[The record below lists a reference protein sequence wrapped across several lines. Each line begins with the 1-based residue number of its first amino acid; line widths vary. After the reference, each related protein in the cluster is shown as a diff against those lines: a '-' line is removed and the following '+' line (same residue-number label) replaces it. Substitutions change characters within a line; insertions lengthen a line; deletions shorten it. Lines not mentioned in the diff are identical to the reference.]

1 MAFEKLG
8 KYKIVGKIGK
18 GAMGEVFRAHDPVLN
33 REVAIKT
40 ISASL
45 SADNDLRKRFHRE
58 AQAAARLNH
67 PNIITVFDY
76 GEEAG
81 IIYMAMELLEGA
93 DLKDILRQSLL
104 ATVED
109 KLDVMEQV
117 ADGLAFAHGRDII
130 HRDLKP
136 GNIHIQPNG
145 QVKILDF
152 GLARLGTSADMTR
165 TGVVMGTPN
174 YMAPEQV
181 KGEKA
186 DSRADVFSTGA
197 CFYEILTNRKPFDAD
212 SAHAVLFQVVHQ
224 NPKPMREWS
233 PEVPPILVQLVE
245 RAMHKD
251 REQRFRNGAELRE
264 ALRLVRGAM
273 TAGRTQSATLE
284 SEAARAQPEAKPRDQ
299 FRSTSKTQPMPT
311 LKPTPG
317 PPGSAAAVAPAARLA
332 HETRAAPRA
341 EMFTETRQPHSPPT
355 IVTAPSR
362 APLILGGAALL
373 LAAGIGAF
381 VVLRPQQ
388 QQPANQGAS
397 SDAAVAMLSEAL
409 VTTQV
414 ELAKRDMED
423 KNYKSAMVNAERALK
438 LAPGNADAK
447 RVMEQAKG
455 QVDAIEGAAS
465 EARQSLESGDTQRA
479 TEALSTLLALDP
491 RHPAAAELSSRL
503 DKFFQSQ
510 AEDAKRSM
518 GDSRSQA
525 EKTKAASSEG
535 FTQAAGLARDA
546 EALLVHGEFASA
558 TRGFL
563 EARDAFDRSR
573 RAAEAK
579 PLPSPPPSRA
589 AAPSAAA
596 TAVPS
601 AAPAVT
607 APAATLPGVIAP
619 PAAEAPKPLA
629 PPRPFAAGQTAIE
642 AAKKPGKAPAGFDTE
657 DVLADRDFLC
667 KLAFEPNPAQVRAGD
682 SYSIKVFMLNDSPKT
697 IKMKSIGLSAT
708 VNGGKSAKPALSP
721 KEAPAKGKTLI
732 GELAGTWE
740 EGVNS
745 WVLEATVSSP
755 KDDIC
760 RNRLTLK

>member
-1 MAFEKLG
+1 
-8 KYKIVGKIGK
+8 
-18 GAMGEVFRAHDPVLN
+18 
-33 REVAIKT
+33 
-40 ISASL
+40 
-45 SADNDLRKRFHRE
+45 
-58 AQAAARLNH
+58 
-67 PNIITVFDY
+67 
-76 GEEAG
+76 
-81 IIYMAMELLEGA
+81 
-93 DLKDILRQSLL
+93 
-104 ATVED
+104 
-109 KLDVMEQV
+109 
-117 ADGLAFAHGRDII
+117 
-130 HRDLKP
+130 
-136 GNIHIQPNG
+136 
-145 QVKILDF
+145 
-152 GLARLGTSADMTR
+152 
-165 TGVVMGTPN
+165 
-174 YMAPEQV
+174 
-181 KGEKA
+181 
-186 DSRADVFSTGA
+186 
-197 CFYEILTNRKPFDAD
+197 
-212 SAHAVLFQVVHQ
+212 
-224 NPKPMREWS
+224 
-233 PEVPPILVQLVE
+233 
-245 RAMHKD
+245 
-251 REQRFRNGAELRE
+251 
-264 ALRLVRGAM
+264 
-273 TAGRTQSATLE
+273 
-284 SEAARAQPEAKPRDQ
+284 
-299 FRSTSKTQPMPT
+299 
-311 LKPTPG
+311 
-317 PPGSAAAVAPAARLA
+317 
-332 HETRAAPRA
+332 
-341 EMFTETRQPHSPPT
+341 MFTETRHPQNPAT

-373 LAAGIGAF
+373 MAAGIGAF

-388 QQPANQGAS
+388 QQPVGQGAG

-414 ELAKRDMED
+414 ELAKRDLED
-423 KNYKSAMVNAERALK
+423 KNYKNAMTNAERALK

-447 RVMEQAKG
+447 RVVEQAKG
-455 QVDAIEGAAS
+455 QLDAIEGAAS
-465 EARQSLESGDTQRA
+465 EARQSLESGDTQGA
-479 TEALSTLLALDP
+479 TQALSRLLALDP

-510 AEDAKRSM
+510 AEEAKRSM

-525 EKTKAASSEG
+525 ERTKAASSEG

-546 EALLVHGEFASA
+546 EALLAHGEFASA

-579 PLPSPPPSRA
+579 PLPSPPPSLA

-596 TAVPS
+596 TALPG

-607 APAATLPGVIAP
+607 APAALPGVIAP
-619 PAAEAPKPLA
+619 AVTEAPKPLA

-667 KLAFEPNPAQVRAGD
+667 KLAFETNPAQVRAGD

-708 VNGGKSAKPALSP
+708 VNGGRSARPALSP
-721 KEAPAKGKTLI
+721 REAPAKGKTLL
-732 GELAGTWE
+732 GELSGTWE